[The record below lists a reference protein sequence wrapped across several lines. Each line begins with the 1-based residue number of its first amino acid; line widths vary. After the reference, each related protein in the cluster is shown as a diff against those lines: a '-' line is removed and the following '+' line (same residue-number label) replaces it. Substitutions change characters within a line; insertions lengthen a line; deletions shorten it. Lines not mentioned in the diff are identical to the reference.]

1 MRKLLCCLIAVAMVV
16 SLIGC
21 AKNEEGTTTE
31 SATADNGET
40 VLTFW
45 GHQEESWNKSYE
57 AIAEQFMKENPDI
70 KIKLEFF
77 PYDTFESKVQT
88 SLISKDSGCDIY
100 ELWGGWGIDFAP
112 TGALA
117 EIPNDMTR
125 EILEDTYAPTTGSL
139 EYMGKLYGM
148 PMEFNNESGGML
160 VNNAILQENNLSIP
174 TSWEELIEE
183 AKKATVSEGDM
194 FAIKGFDFAN
204 WDSVT
209 YLLTSMILSKG
220 GQYLEEDGTVNFNT
234 PEAKNAFEELQKL
247 IVTDKVTDL
256 EGLTS
261 KSDIEGY
268 QQVFTGTNL
277 FVPRGPW
284 SVADGI
290 SAFHVEYGK
299 EFDYVAMPWYGDETA
314 FAAETGW
321 SLAVSS
327 NSKQKEAAFKFLE
340 YFFRDE
346 VLLQH
351 NIQCS
356 QIPPKKSIAQ
366 SQEFVEKMPY
376 MKPIVSILGDAQYIG
391 HFNTDIMK
399 ESINNAFVDYCT
411 GKIVTSEEALQS
423 AQDNINASI
432 K

>member
-1 MRKLLCCLIAVAMVV
+1 MRKLLCSLLVVVMVL
-16 SLIGC
+16 SLAGC
-21 AKNEEGTTTE
+21 SSKNEE
-31 SATADNGET
+31 SAAADSEKT

-57 AIAEQFMKENPDI
+57 TIAEQFMKENPDI
-70 KIKLEFF
+70 EIKLEFF

-88 SLISKDSGCDIY
+88 SLISQDSGCDIY
-100 ELWGGWGIDFAP
+100 ELWGGWAIDFAP
-112 TGALA
+112 TGSLA
-117 EIPNDMTR
+117 EIPEVMTK
-125 EILEDTYAPTTGSL
+125 EILDDTYAPTTGAL

-160 VNNAILQENNLSIP
+160 VNNAILQENNLKIP
-174 TSWEELIEE
+174 TSWEELVEE
-183 AKKATVSEGDM
+183 AKTATVREGDM

-209 YLLTSMILSKG
+209 YLFTSMILSKG
-220 GQYLEEDGTVNFNT
+220 GQYLAEDGTVDFNT
-234 PEAKNAFEELQKL
+234 PEAKDAFEELHKL
-247 IVTDKVTDL
+247 IVTDKVADL

-268 QQVFTGTNL
+268 QQIFTGTNL

-299 EFDYVAMPWYGDETA
+299 EFDYVEMPWYGDNTA

-321 SLAVSS
+321 SLAVSN

-340 YFFRDE
+340 YFFQDD

-366 SQEFVEKMPY
+366 SQEFIEKMPY
-376 MKPIVSILGDAQYIG
+376 MKPIVGILGKAQFIG
-391 HFNTDIMK
+391 YFNTDVFK
-399 ESINNAFVDYCT
+399 ESINSAFVDYCT
-411 GKIVTSEEALQS
+411 GIIATSEEALQN
-423 AQDNINASI
+423 AQDNINASL